1 MSAHSR
7 ALAALLLAGALSLQ
21 SVVPPAAAQSAPMVD
36 GEVTKVDPSGKKLT
50 IRHGP
55 LTNLD
60 MPAMTMVFDL
70 QDPAIAQSVKP
81 GDKVRFS
88 ADRVK
93 GRITVLELEKAE

>member
-1 MSAHSR
+1 MSVHR
-7 ALAALLLAGALSLQ
+7 RVLAALLLAGALSLQ
-21 SVVPPAAAQSAPMVD
+21 SVPPAAAQSAPMVD

-60 MPAMTMVFDL
+60 MPAMTMVFDV
-70 QDPAIAQSVKP
+70 QDPAIAKSVKP
-81 GDKVRFS
+81 GDKVRFT

-93 GRITVLELEKAE
+93 GKITVLDLEKAN

>member
-21 SVVPPAAAQSAPMVD
+21 SVPPAVAQSAPMVD